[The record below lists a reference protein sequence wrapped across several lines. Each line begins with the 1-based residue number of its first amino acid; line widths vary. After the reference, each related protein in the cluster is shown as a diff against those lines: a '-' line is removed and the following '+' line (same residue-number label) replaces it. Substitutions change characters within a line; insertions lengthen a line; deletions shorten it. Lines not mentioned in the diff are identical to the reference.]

1 MVIYN
6 SVLLIVTANKE
17 GLPCFD
23 LHIEQPQV
31 TSIVVI
37 KYSTTEILSKTQYEQ
52 GASTWTSTGSSM
64 IRN

>member
-23 LHIEQPQV
+23 YIEQPQV